1 MTDVDISLNRSLPSF
16 SLVLETEN
24 LENADL
30 NDLLRSLAS
39 LTNQEISPQQANDVL
54 LIDSG
59 DTPAELLAELCR
71 QYPWIT
77 VKTAPPATG
86 YYTAK
91 MLGATWATGEIIVY
105 FDSDCIYESSW
116 LTQMLLPFTQDPAI
130 NVVAGETRT
139 RGRGAYGTAMALTYI
154 FPQYSGQTKLTPVPQ
169 YFFNNVAFR
178 REFLLQHPIADNL
191 PLFRGNCVLHAH
203 DLRQQGYTIWRQPLA
218 RATHAPP
225 EHGSHF
231 FWRFLLIGHDYY
243 WQKQLLKDRV
253 STATSKSDRLESFR
267 EGGFQGKV
275 QVFFERVQKLFADDR
290 RHWFYLPLAIPIA
303 ATSILLIFIGYWI
316 TRFQPDYL
324 LKAYERAANTGVS
337 NPYSTT

>member
-1 MTDVDISLNRSLPSF
+1 MTDVKIDLERSLPSF

-30 NDLLRSLAS
+30 NDLLRSLTS
-39 LTNQEISPQQANDVL
+39 LANQKISPQQANEVL

-59 DTPAELLAELCR
+59 DTPAELLAELCH

-91 MLGATWATGEIIVY
+91 MLGATLATGEIIVY
-105 FDSDCIYESSW
+105 FDSDCIYESDW
-116 LTQMLLPFTQDPAI
+116 LKQMLLPFIQNPAI

-154 FPQYSGQTKLTPVPQ
+154 FPPYSGQTKLTPVPQ
-169 YFFNNVAFR
+169 YFLNNVAFR

-225 EHGSHF
+225 EYGSHF

-243 WQKQLLKDRV
+243 WQKQLLKAR
-253 STATSKSDRLESFR
+253 TATAISKSDRLESFR
-267 EGGFQGKV
+267 EGGFRGKV

-290 RHWFYLPLAIPIA
+290 RHWLYLPLAIPIA

-316 TRFQPDYL
+316 TRCQPDYL
-324 LKAYERAANTGVS
+324 LKAYERAANTGVP